1 MGKITATV
9 LGIDEGFQKFEQ
21 VDMIRIKSEKYTL
34 LIMDDYMPVIGRI
47 DGMVEIVSGEDTRS
61 FQPIHGFYTHRK
73 NTFELLIKED
83 ADVRLYN

>member
-1 MGKITATV
+1 MGKITAIV

-83 ADVRLYN
+83 ADVR

>member
-9 LGIDEGFQKFEQ
+9 LGIDEGFQK
-21 VDMIRIKSEKYTL
+21 L
-34 LIMDDYMPVIGRI
+34 DDYMPVIGRI

-83 ADVRLYN
+83 ADVR

>member
-83 ADVRLYN
+83 ADFR

>member
-61 FQPIHGFYTHRK
+61 FQPIPGFYTHRK
-73 NTFELLIKED
+73 NTYDLLINED
-83 ADVRLYN
+83 ADVR

>member
-9 LGIDEGFQKFEQ
+9 LGIDEGFQKLEQ

-83 ADVRLYN
+83 ADVR

>member
-9 LGIDEGFQKFEQ
+9 LGIDEGFKKFEQ

-83 ADVRLYN
+83 ADVR

>member
-34 LIMDDYMPVIGRI
+34 LIMDDYIPVIGRI

-83 ADVRLYN
+83 ADVR

>member
-9 LGIDEGFQKFEQ
+9 LGIKEGFRKFEQ
-21 VDMIRIKSEKYTL
+21 VDMIRIKSENYTL

-61 FQPIHGFYTHRK
+61 FQPVHGFYTHRK

-83 ADVRLYN
+83 ADVR

>member
-21 VDMIRIKSEKYTL
+21 VDMIRIKSENYTL
-34 LIMDDYMPVIGRI
+34 LILDAYMPVIGRI

-73 NTFELLIKED
+73 NTFVLLIKED
-83 ADVRLYN
+83 ADVR

>member
-34 LIMDDYMPVIGRI
+34 LIMDVYMPVIGRI

-83 ADVRLYN
+83 ADVR

>member
-34 LIMDDYMPVIGRI
+34 LIMDDYMPVIRRI

-83 ADVRLYN
+83 ADVR

>member
-9 LGIDEGFQKFEQ
+9 LGVDEGFQKFEQ

-73 NTFELLIKED
+73 NTFELLIKAD
-83 ADVRLYN
+83 ADVR

>member
-1 MGKITATV
+1 MGKITAAV

-83 ADVRLYN
+83 ADVR

>member
-83 ADVRLYN
+83 ADD

>member
-9 LGIDEGFQKFEQ
+9 LGIDEGFQEFEQ

-61 FQPIHGFYTHRK
+61 FQPVHGFYTHRK

-83 ADVRLYN
+83 ADVR

>member
-9 LGIDEGFQKFEQ
+9 LGIDEGFQKFDQ

-61 FQPIHGFYTHRK
+61 FQPVHGFYTHRK

-83 ADVRLYN
+83 ADVR

>member
-47 DGMVEIVSGEDTRS
+47 DGVVEIVSGEDTRS

-83 ADVRLYN
+83 ADVR

>member
-47 DGMVEIVSGEDTRS
+47 DGMVRS
-61 FQPIHGFYTHRK
+61 YPVRIPVPSSRFTAFTHTGK
-73 NTFELLIKED
+73 I
-83 ADVRLYN
+83 RLNC

>member
-47 DGMVEIVSGEDTRS
+47 DGMVAIVSGEDTRS

-83 ADVRLYN
+83 ADVR

>member
-1 MGKITATV
+1 MRKITATV

-61 FQPIHGFYTHRK
+61 FQPIHGFYTPRK

-83 ADVRLYN
+83 ADVR

>member
-34 LIMDDYMPVIGRI
+34 LIMDDYMPIIGRI

-83 ADVRLYN
+83 ADVR

>member
-9 LGIDEGFQKFEQ
+9 LGIDEGFQ
-21 VDMIRIKSEKYTL
+21 KYTL

-83 ADVRLYN
+83 ADVR

>member
-73 NTFELLIKED
+73 NTFELLIKEA
-83 ADVRLYN
+83 ADVR

>member
-34 LIMDDYMPVIGRI
+34 LIMADYMPVIGRI

-61 FQPIHGFYTHRK
+61 FQPLHGFYTHRK

-83 ADVRLYN
+83 ADVR

>member
-34 LIMDDYMPVIGRI
+34 LIIDDYMPVIGRI

-61 FQPIHGFYTHRK
+61 FQPVHGFYTHRK

-83 ADVRLYN
+83 ADVR

>member
-9 LGIDEGFQKFEQ
+9 LGIDEGFQKFVQ

-83 ADVRLYN
+83 ADVR

>member
-9 LGIDEGFQKFEQ
+9 LGIDEGFQKFER

-83 ADVRLYN
+83 ADVR

>member
-47 DGMVEIVSGEDTRS
+47 DGTVEIVSGEDTRS

-83 ADVRLYN
+83 ADVR

>member
-61 FQPIHGFYTHRK
+61 FQPIRGFYTHRK

-83 ADVRLYN
+83 ADVR

>member
-47 DGMVEIVSGEDTRS
+47 DGMVEIVSGDDTRS
-61 FQPIHGFYTHRK
+61 FQPLHGFYTHRK

-83 ADVRLYN
+83 ADVR

>member
-9 LGIDEGFQKFEQ
+9 LGIDEGFQKFDQ

-83 ADVRLYN
+83 ADVR

>member
-21 VDMIRIKSEKYTL
+21 VDMISIKSEKYTL

-83 ADVRLYN
+83 ADVR

>member
-47 DGMVEIVSGEDTRS
+47 DVMVEIVSGEDTRS

-83 ADVRLYN
+83 ADVR

>member
-61 FQPIHGFYTHRK
+61 FQPVHGFYTHLK
-73 NTFELLIKED
+73 NSFELLIKED
-83 ADVRLYN
+83 ADV

>member
-9 LGIDEGFQKFEQ
+9 LGIDEGVQKFEQ

-83 ADVRLYN
+83 ADVR

>member
-47 DGMVEIVSGEDTRS
+47 DGMVEIVSGEDTRPS
-61 FQPIHGFYTHRK
+61 SRFTAFTHTGK
-73 NTFELLIKED
+73 I
-83 ADVRLYN
+83 RLNC

>member
-21 VDMIRIKSEKYTL
+21 VDMIRIKSENYTL
-34 LIMDDYMPVIGRI
+34 LIMDDYMPVSGRI
-47 DGMVEIVSGEDTRS
+47 DGLVETVSGEDTRS

-83 ADVRLYN
+83 ADVR

>member
-61 FQPIHGFYTHRK
+61 FQPIHDFYTHRK

-83 ADVRLYN
+83 ADVR

>member
-47 DGMVEIVSGEDTRS
+47 DGMVELVSGEDTRS

-83 ADVRLYN
+83 ADVR

>member
-34 LIMDDYMPVIGRI
+34 LIMDDYMPVSGALTEWWRSYPVRI
-47 DGMVEIVSGEDTRS
+47 PVPSSRS
-61 FQPIHGFYTHRK
+61 TAFTHTGK
-73 NTFELLIKED
+73 I
-83 ADVRLYN
+83 RLNC